1 MKRIDSSLLLINTI
15 LFIACI
21 IKVSD
26 AINMESVLSVENVNE
41 NIHIGDIFFLYI
53 LLVLLFYKIKPSYN
67 EAAMVL
73 SKGME
78 NWPITL
84 LIILIWLS
92 SGIFYF
98 KLLNFLFGI
107 RKLYDKIYYFILLI
121 LSLLLFFEI
130 GYSYFKSKKANS
142 MEK

>member
-78 NWPITL
+78 NWPITF

-92 SGIFYF
+92 SDIFYF

-107 RKLYDKIYYFILLI
+107 RKIYDKIYSLILLI
-121 LSLLLFFEI
+121 LSLLLFIEI
-130 GYSYFKSKKANS
+130 IYSYFGKNKDNDIR
-142 MEK
+142 E

>member
-1 MKRIDSSLLLINTI
+1 MKRVDRSLILINTI
-15 LFIACI
+15 LFIICI

-26 AINMESVLSVENVNE
+26 ALNLESIFNVENGNE
-41 NIHIGDIFFLYI
+41 SIHIGDIFFVYI

-67 EAAMVL
+67 ETAMIL

-78 NWPITL
+78 NWPITF

-92 SGIFYF
+92 SDIFYF

-107 RKLYDKIYYFILLI
+107 RKIYDKIYSLILLI
-121 LSLLLFFEI
+121 LSLLLFIEI
-130 GYSYFKSKKANS
+130 IYSYFRKNKDNDIR
-142 MEK
+142 E